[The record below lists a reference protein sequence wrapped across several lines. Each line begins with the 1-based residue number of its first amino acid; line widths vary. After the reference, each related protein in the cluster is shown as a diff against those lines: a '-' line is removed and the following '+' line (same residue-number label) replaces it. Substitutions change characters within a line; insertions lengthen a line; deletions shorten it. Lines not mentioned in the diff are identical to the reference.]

1 MQYSNLAN
9 MQVLVGATR
18 PAPTDIQGRVRM
30 ASFNLTVGAA
40 DTSGILVKMPSG
52 TVRILKADLKAT
64 LATGATTLAIG
75 TSAYNDLN
83 NASVAAAPAGLQAAV
98 ASTSL
103 SGLAAV
109 PAEGV
114 VISSIKGFDVTV
126 TSSASM
132 AVNDVIRGTL
142 YYVVD

>member
-1 MQYSNLAN
+1 MQYSNLAD
-9 MQVLVGATR
+9 MQMAAGSTR

-30 ASFNLTVGAA
+30 ASFKLTVGVA
-40 DTSGILVKMPSG
+40 DNSGILAKMPSG

-64 LATGATTLAIG
+64 LATGATTLSVG

-83 NASVAAAPAGLQAAV
+83 NASVAAAPTGLQTAV

-103 SGLAAV
+103 AGLGAV

-126 TSSASM
+126 TAGANM

>member
-1 MQYSNLAN
+1 MQYSNLVN
-9 MQVLVGATR
+9 MQMAAGATR
-18 PAPTDIQGRVRM
+18 PAPTDIQGRVRI
-30 ASFNLTVGAA
+30 ASFNLTVGTAE
-40 DTSGILVKMPSG
+40 TGGILAKMPSG

-64 LATGATTLAIG
+64 LATGATTLSVG

-83 NASVAAAPAGLQAAV
+83 NASVAAAPAGLQAAI

-103 SGLAAV
+103 TGLAAV

-126 TSSASM
+126 TSSANM

>member
-9 MQVLVGATR
+9 MQVLAGSTR

-98 ASTSL
+98 EIGRAH
-103 SGLAAV
+103 V
-109 PAEGV
+109 
-114 VISSIKGFDVTV
+114 
-126 TSSASM
+126 
-132 AVNDVIRGTL
+132 
-142 YYVVD
+142 

>member
-9 MQVLVGATR
+9 MQVLAGSTR

-30 ASFNLTVGAA
+30 ASFKLTVDAA

-64 LATGATTLAIG
+64 LATVTTLTIG
-75 TSAYNDLN
+75 TGAYNDLN
-83 NASVAAAPAGLQAAV
+83 NASVAADPAGLQAAI
-98 ASTSL
+98 ASMSIT
-103 SGLAAV
+103 GLAAV
-109 PAEGV
+109 PPEGV
-114 VISSIKGFDVTV
+114 AISSIKGFDVTV
-126 TSSASM
+126 TASANM

>member
-9 MQVLVGATR
+9 MQVLAGSTR
-18 PAPTDIQGRVRM
+18 PAPTDIQGRARM
-30 ASFNLTVGAA
+30 ASFKLTVDAA
-40 DTSGILVKMPSG
+40 DNSGILVKMPSG

-103 SGLAAV
+103 AGLAAV

-114 VISSIKGFDVTV
+114 AISSIKGFDVTV
-126 TSSASM
+126 TSSANM

>member
-1 MQYSNLAN
+1 MQYSNLASI
-9 MQVLVGATR
+9 QTAAGSSR

-40 DTSGILVKMPSG
+40 DTAGILAKMPAG
-52 TVRILKADLKAT
+52 VVRILKADLKAT

-75 TSAYNDLN
+75 TGAYNDIN
-83 NASVAAAPAGLQAAV
+83 NAAVAAAPAALQAAV

-103 SGLAAV
+103 ASLLAV

-126 TSSASM
+126 TSSANM

>member
-1 MQYSNLAN
+1 MEHPALY
-9 MQVLVGATR
+9 VL
-18 PAPTDIQGRVRM
+18 
-30 ASFNLTVGAA
+30 
-40 DTSGILVKMPSG
+40 
-52 TVRILKADLKAT
+52 
-64 LATGATTLAIG
+64 
-75 TSAYNDLN
+75 
-83 NASVAAAPAGLQAAV
+83 NASVAAAPAGLQAAI

-103 SGLAAV
+103 AGLAAV

-126 TSSASM
+126 TSSANM

>member
-1 MQYSNLAN
+1 MQYSNLASI
-9 MQVLVGATR
+9 QTAAGSSR

-40 DTSGILVKMPSG
+40 DTSGILAKMPAG
-52 TVRILKADLKAT
+52 VVRILKADLKAT
-64 LATGATTLAIG
+64 LATGATTLSIG
-75 TSAYNDLN
+75 TGAYNDIN
-83 NASVAAAPAGLQAAV
+83 NAAVAAAPAALQAAV

-103 SGLAAV
+103 AGLAAV

-114 VISSIKGFDVTV
+114 VISSNKGFDVTV
-126 TSSASM
+126 TSSANM
-132 AVNDVIRGTL
+132 AANDVIRGTL

>member
-9 MQVLVGATR
+9 MQVLAGSTR

-30 ASFNLTVGAA
+30 ASFKLTVDAA
-40 DTSGILVKMPSG
+40 EKTGILAKMPAG
-52 TVRILKADLKAT
+52 VVRILKADLTAS

-83 NASVAAAPAGLQAAV
+83 NASVDAAPTGLQAAV

-103 SGLAAV
+103 AKLSAV

-126 TSSASM
+126 TSSANM
-132 AVNDVIRGTL
+132 AVDDVIRGTL